1 MKKASVILTSA
12 LALGLLAGCG
22 NNTNNAPAATN
33 APAETAAPAA
43 NATNTGTEAAKYQD
57 GTYYGTAE
65 ADAKTGWQTYVL
77 LTVEGGKIT
86 KADWNAFNVNNAGD
100 LKKKVS
106 ADGKYGMKEKG
117 GAQSEWHEQAAQ
129 AEAFLIEKQDPAA
142 ITVNA
147 EGKTDAVSGVSM
159 GVNDF
164 VAAAQ
169 AALTAGP
176 ATAGALKDGG
186 YHAEGAEFDPNNGFK
201 STVDL
206 TVANGNV
213 VAAKFSGVN
222 AAGDDKQQ
230 YSADGKY
237 GMKEKGGSAA
247 EWHEEIIA
255 AQKYFV
261 ENSGAAPTLNEEG
274 KTDAISGVTI
284 SVGEYFTLA
293 EKALEGAK

>member
-33 APAETAAPAA
+33 APAETKAPAA
-43 NATNTGTEAAKYQD
+43 NATNAGTETAKYQD

-65 ADAKTGWQTYVL
+65 ADAKTGWQSFAI

-86 KADWNAFNVNNAGD
+86 KADWNAFNVNTAGD

-106 ADGKYGMKEKG
+106 EDGKYGMKEKG
-117 GAQSEWHEQAAQ
+117 GAKADWHEQAAT

-142 ITVNA
+142 ITFNA
-147 EGKTDAVSGVSM
+147 EGKTDAVSGVSI

-164 VAAAQ
+164 VVAAQ
-169 AALTAGP
+169 AALAAGP
-176 ATAGALKDGG
+176 AQAGALKDGG

-222 AAGDDKQQ
+222 KDGVDKQQ

-237 GMKEKGGSAA
+237 GMKAAGAQA
-247 EWHEEIIA
+247 EWHEEIA
-255 AQKYFV
+255 KVQAYYV
-261 ENSGAAPTLNEEG
+261 ENKATAPALNDEG
-274 KTDAISGVTI
+274 KTDAISGVSI